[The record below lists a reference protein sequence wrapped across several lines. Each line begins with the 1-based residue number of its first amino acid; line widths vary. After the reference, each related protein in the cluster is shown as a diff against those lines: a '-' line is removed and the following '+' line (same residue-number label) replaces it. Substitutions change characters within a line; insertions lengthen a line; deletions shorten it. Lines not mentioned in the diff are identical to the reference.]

1 MYTALDSTLAY
12 RRREE
17 VAREVSLGRLG
28 SGSRDARRD
37 RRRRWSLRLARM
49 LRAPSVVDPEVG
61 RAGSA

>member
-17 VAREVSLGRLG
+17 LAREVSLGRL

>member
-17 VAREVSLGRLG
+17 VALGVSSGRLED
-28 SGSRDARRD
+28 GSRDARGG

-49 LRAPSVVDPEVG
+49 LRAPSVGDPEAA